1 MMIKRVFWFLVGAG
15 VAAFVAI
22 KIRDYLQQA
31 TPEAIGNRVAD
42 SAAGITER
50 AQDFADRVRAAMVE
64 REAEINDALGRNP
77 E

>member
-1 MMIKRVFWFLVGAG
+1 MIKRVFWFLIGAG
-15 VAAFVAI
+15 VAAFVAV
-22 KIRDYLQQA
+22 KIREYLKQA

-42 SAAGITER
+42 SAAGLSDR

-64 REAEINDALGRNP
+64 RETELNDALGRTP

>member
-1 MMIKRVFWFLVGAG
+1 MFKRVFWFLVGAG

-22 KIRDYLQQA
+22 KIRDYLRQA

-50 AQDFADRVRAAMVE
+50 AQDFADRVRAAMAE
-64 REAEINDALGRNP
+64 REAEINDALGRTP